1 MGWRQVKMSFGC
13 ELAYR
18 VKEPTVFVLQVEAA
32 RIASHGSLTEVWQ
45 MVPELQRDSAI
56 VPLTENRTARFV
68 TPAGALT
75 VAYSGSVDLHAHR
88 ADPATIGEIAP
99 AKLPVEVLPFLLPSR
114 YCESD
119 GLGDFVKEHFGALL
133 PGHSRVTA
141 VCNWVWDNIKY
152 RAGSSDIHTSA
163 CKTLETRA
171 GVCRDFAHLAVA
183 LCRALDIPARF
194 VSCYA
199 FGLQPVDFH
208 AIFEAYLGG
217 HWWLFDPTREPA
229 LDAIVRIGAGRD
241 AADVSFA
248 SLFGSA
254 ELSAMRVWVDAEN
267 RAALTCTRTVD
278 AIRTA

>member
-1 MGWRQVKMSFGC
+1 MKMSFGC

-75 VAYSGSVDLHAHR
+75 VAYSGSVDLHTHR

-133 PGHSRVTA
+133 PV
-141 VCNWVWDNIKY
+141 
-152 RAGSSDIHTSA
+152 
-163 CKTLETRA
+163 TRA
-171 GVCRDFAHLAVA
+171 SPRSATGSGTTSNIEPAQATS
-183 LCRALDIPARF
+183 IPPPARPWKPAP
-194 VSCYA
+194 A
-199 FGLQPVDFH
+199 FAATLLILPLPF
-208 AIFEAYLGG
+208 
-217 HWWLFDPTREPA
+217 
-229 LDAIVRIGAGRD
+229 AGRWI
-241 AADVSFA
+241 FRRA
-248 SLFGSA
+248 S
-254 ELSAMRVWVDAEN
+254 
-267 RAALTCTRTVD
+267 
-278 AIRTA
+278 